1 MDENVTF
8 RYPFAMNTITFVPPC
23 HQLGSI
29 VRYWIIYVCGE
40 GMIEGDW
47 GASSIWVRHGALN
60 PSSMVEITGTGVAA
74 GRGARPWR
82 LADEM
87 HPPGVGC
94 RAVAAEHVRAFH
106 RHEPEENQC
115 SSAVVRHIRAPVH
128 LVWSLVRKFDEP
140 QKYKP
145 FVSRCIA
152 QGDLGV
158 GRLREVNVK
167 SGLPATT
174 STERLEHLDD
184 TEHILSFKI
193 VGGDHRLKNYSSI
206 VTAHPET
213 IEGKPGTLVIESF
226 VVDVPD
232 GNTKDETC
240 YFVEALI
247 KCNLKSLAEISE
259 RLALQDYTEPVDL

>member
-1 MDENVTF
+1 MVG
-8 RYPFAMNTITFVPPC
+8 I
-23 HQLGSI
+23 S
-29 VRYWIIYVCGE
+29 
-40 GMIEGDW
+40 
-47 GASSIWVRHGALN
+47 GA
-60 PSSMVEITGTGVAA
+60 GVAA
-74 GRGARPWR
+74 GRGAGSWR

-87 HPPGVGC
+87 HPPGGGC
-94 RAVAAEHVRAFH
+94 RPVAAEYMRRFH
-106 RHEPEENQC
+106 CHEPEENQC
-115 SSAVVRHIRAPVH
+115 SSAILKHIKAPVH
-128 LVWSLVRKFDEP
+128 LVWSLVRRFDEP

-152 QGDLGV
+152 QGDLGI
-158 GRLREVNVK
+158 GSLREVNVK

-184 TEHILSFKI
+184 SEHILSFKI

-206 VTAHPET
+206 VSAHPE
-213 IEGKPGTLVIESF
+213 IIDGRPGTLVIESF

-240 YFVEALI
+240 YFVEVLI

-259 RLALQDYTEPVDL
+259 HLPLQDHTEPICQDRGGDTGGVTSDVSGPSVH